1 MAQVNKSA
9 LVCFSA
15 EQMYKLVDDVPSY
28 KEFLPWCGGSKEVSR
43 EENVVIAS
51 VTIAKGSVNKTFT
64 TKNTS
69 YNRQEIHMELV
80 EGPFKELVGY
90 WSFKVL
96 KEHACKVSLE
106 LEYEFSNHLLSIVV
120 GPVFNQVANAM
131 VDSFVDR
138 AKKVYR
144 SYDHEG
150 N

>member
-9 LVCFSA
+9 LVPFSA

-28 KEFLPWCGGSKEVSR
+28 QDFLPWCGGSEEVSR
-43 EENVVIAS
+43 EEDVVVAS

-69 YNRQEIHMELV
+69 FDKQKIHMELV

-90 WSFKVL
+90 WSFKEL
-96 KEHACKVSLE
+96 KENACKVTLE
-106 LEYEFSNHLLSIVV
+106 LDYEFSNRLLGMVV
-120 GPVFNQVANAM
+120 GPVFNQIANAM

-138 AKKVYR
+138 AKEVY
-144 SYDHEG
+144 S
-150 N
+150 

>member
-9 LVCFSA
+9 LVPFSA

-28 KEFLPWCGGSKEVSR
+28 QDFLPWCGGSKEVSR
-43 EENVVIAS
+43 EEGVVVAS

-69 YNRQEIHMELV
+69 HGKQKIHMELV

-90 WSFKVL
+90 WSFKEL
-96 KEHACKVSLE
+96 KENACKVTLE
-106 LEYEFSNHLLSIVV
+106 LEYEFSNRLLGIVV
-120 GPVFNQVANAM
+120 GPVFNQIANAM

-138 AKKVYR
+138 AKEVY
-144 SYDHEG
+144 S
-150 N
+150 